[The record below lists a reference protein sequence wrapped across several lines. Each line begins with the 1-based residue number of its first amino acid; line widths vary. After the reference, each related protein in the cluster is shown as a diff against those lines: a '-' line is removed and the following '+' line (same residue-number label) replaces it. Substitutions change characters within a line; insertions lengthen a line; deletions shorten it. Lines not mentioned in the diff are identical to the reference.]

1 MRLMQFATTLAA
13 AFVAMS
19 VAGSAADDCDCAAE
33 KKGEAILELPKVEND
48 YPTNVRADYVYGC
61 MLVNGMTRDVIDR
74 CSCSIDVIASVLP
87 YEKYEEAETILSV
100 RQRGGE
106 SVAYMYG
113 PKFLEKVKEMKRAQ
127 IEGEL
132 RCF

>member
-1 MRLMQFATTLAA
+1 MKVTRFAKSLAA
-13 AFVAMS
+13 AFVVVVA
-19 VAGSAADDCDCAAE
+19 AGSTAIACDCDD
-33 KKGEAILELPKVEND
+33 KKEEATLKLPEIVND

-113 PKFLEKVKEMKRAQ
+113 PIFLEKVKDLKRAQ
-127 IEGEL
+127 VEGEI

>member
-1 MRLMQFATTLAA
+1 MTMTRFAYALAIASA
-13 AFVAMS
+13 AMIA
-19 VAGSAADDCDCAAE
+19 AGSSAIGDDCPE
-33 KKGEAILELPKVEND
+33 KDTKLKLPDITND
-48 YPTNVRADYVYGC
+48 YPTNARADYVYGC
-61 MLVNGMTRDVIDR
+61 MLVNGMTRDVVDR

-87 YEKYEEAETILSV
+87 YEQYEEAETILSV

-113 PKFLEKVKEMKRAQ
+113 PTFLEKVKDLKRAQ
-127 IEGEL
+127 VEGEI